1 MKTWL
6 RLAIPLA
13 LGIGTYIIPT
23 PESLTSDAW
32 AYFAIFIGTVA
43 ALILEP
49 LPASFCGLI
58 SVILIVT
65 LKLVALQPEVEV
77 VTPKLALQWGLSG
90 FQNAT
95 VWLIFTA
102 YIFSLGYQKTGLGK
116 RISLYLIKWLGGN
129 SLGLS
134 YAIAFADLLLAP
146 FVPSNTARSGGIIY
160 PIVSNIPS
168 MYDSS
173 CDNNP
178 RKIGSFLYWTG
189 ISTTCVTSSMFMTG
203 LAPNLL
209 AISIVERTANIT
221 ISWSDWFIGFAPVGL
236 LLFLSTPWI
245 NYLLYPPTQK
255 QSKEM
260 PQWASEQIKS
270 LGALSRSEI
279 YMLLLALFALVLW
292 IAGGSWLT
300 ATGTSLVVLCLMVLT
315 GIISWQDVIGH
326 KQAWNVLIWFA
337 TLVTLAGGLTQTG
350 ILTWLTGGLA
360 GLVVG
365 QYPTIALIVCFFL
378 LHYFFASITAH
389 VTALLP
395 VFMTLAMV
403 TPGVSIQQT
412 GMMFC
417 FVLGIMGILTPYA
430 TGPSPIWYGSGFLP
444 AKNFWLLGAAM
455 GGIYLS
461 VLLLVGLPWLNFIH
475 G

>member
-279 YMLLLALFALVLW
+279 YMLL
-292 IAGGSWLT
+292 
-300 ATGTSLVVLCLMVLT
+300 
-315 GIISWQDVIGH
+315 
-326 KQAWNVLIWFA
+326 
-337 TLVTLAGGLTQTG
+337 
-350 ILTWLTGGLA
+350 
-360 GLVVG
+360 
-365 QYPTIALIVCFFL
+365 
-378 LHYFFASITAH
+378 
-389 VTALLP
+389 
-395 VFMTLAMV
+395 
-403 TPGVSIQQT
+403 
-412 GMMFC
+412 
-417 FVLGIMGILTPYA
+417 
-430 TGPSPIWYGSGFLP
+430 
-444 AKNFWLLGAAM
+444 
-455 GGIYLS
+455 
-461 VLLLVGLPWLNFIH
+461 
-475 G
+475 